1 MGKAERNRRQSAR
14 ERIAA
19 QQAAARR
26 AEARRRVLVAGG
38 SVLTVIAIVVG
49 FIIVKSL
56 QHPPAAHAVSRT
68 PNATVAREVTNVPAT
83 VLDSVGAGPTGSTG
97 VQSLIPLTGQPPLTQ
112 GGKPEMLYIGEESC
126 PFCAAERW
134 GMVVALSRFGT
145 FSGLRLIRSSS
156 HDVFSNTDTLTF
168 YQAAYSS
175 KYLDFQHIEVA
186 TSSGKRLETPNPVQ
200 QALMTKYDAAP
211 YVPASAANSFPFI
224 DVGNQFLVVG
234 AQYSPG
240 TLGTLQPVNPSHLG
254 LSWQAI
260 ARELRNPHSALAQRI
275 LGTANHLTAAI
286 CKITNGQPGSVC
298 KSAAVTAIGRNI

>member
-19 QQAAARR
+19 QQAAAKR
-26 AEARRRVLVAGG
+26 AEARRRALLAGG

-56 QHPPAAHAVSRT
+56 QHPAAAQAAGRT

-83 VLDSVGAGPTGSTG
+83 VLDAVGTGPTGSNG
-97 VQSLIPLTGQPPLTQ
+97 VNPLVPLTGQPPLTQ

-134 GMVVALSRFGT
+134 AMVVALSRFGT
-145 FSGLRLIRSSS
+145 FSGLRLIRSAS
-156 HDVFSNTDTLTF
+156 HDVYSNTDTLTF
-168 YQAAYSS
+168 YQATYSS
-175 KYLDFQHIEVA
+175 KYLDFEHVEVA
-186 TSSGKRLETPNPVQ
+186 TSAGKQLETPTAAQ
-200 QALMTKYDAAP
+200 QAVMTKYDAAP
-211 YVPASAANSFPFI
+211 YVAASAANSFPFI
-224 DVGNQFLVVG
+224 DVGNQFLDVG
-234 AQYSPG
+234 AQYSPS
-240 TLGTLQPVNPSHLG
+240 TLGSLAPMSPTHHG
-254 LSWQAI
+254 LTWQAI
-260 ARELRNPHSALAQRI
+260 ARELSNPRSAVAQRI